1 MNTTVSIP
9 TDIFEES
16 QKTAQKL
23 GMSLTEFLSAALRSY
38 VLKNQFQNVTEKL
51 NEIYD
56 KESSSIDPNLM
67 KMQVL
72 SLEKESW

>member
-1 MNTTVSIP
+1 
-9 TDIFEES
+9 
-16 QKTAQKL
+16 
-23 GMSLTEFLSAALRSY
+23 MSLKEFLSAALRSY
-38 VLKNQFQNVTEKL
+38 VSKHQFQNVTEKL

-56 KESSSIDPNLM
+56 KESSSLEPNLL